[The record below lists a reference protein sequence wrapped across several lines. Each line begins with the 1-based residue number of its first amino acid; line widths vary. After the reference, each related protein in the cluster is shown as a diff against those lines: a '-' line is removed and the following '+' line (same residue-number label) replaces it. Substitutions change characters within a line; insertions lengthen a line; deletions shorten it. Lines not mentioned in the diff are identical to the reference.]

1 MWGSNAREAHPIFF
15 HHVLKGIRNGA
26 RMYAVDPR
34 RSSTA
39 QWADAWLGLDVGTDI
54 SLANAIAREII
65 EAGLVNEAFVRR
77 ATTGYDAYAA
87 SVQPY
92 TLQRAERDT
101 GVPASLIRQLAHEYG
116 RADRAQICWT
126 LGITEHH
133 NAADNVFALI
143 NLSLLTGHVG
153 RYGSGLVP
161 LRGQNNVQG
170 GGDMGAIPNKLT
182 GFQDI
187 ETNTEARA
195 RFEAAYGAPI
205 PPKKGWHLS
214 QMFEAMEHGEL
225 TACYII
231 GENPMRSEAD
241 TGRCRSLLE
250 GLEHFV
256 VQDMFLTDTAKVAD
270 VVLPATATWCEAEG
284 TVTSSE
290 RRVQRVRKALEPPPG
305 ARDDI
310 EIICEIARRLG
321 ADWGNPSAEDLWNEL
336 RTLSPMHGGMSYQRL
351 EELGGIQWP
360 CYDEQ
365 HPGEMFLHARLWEE
379 DPAKRGT
386 PAPFTP
392 VEHDPPLDELSPQFP
407 LRLTTGR
414 RLDSFNTG
422 VQSGQYATPIRRKET
437 LNLSPEDA
445 RALSVAEDEVVQVS
459 SRRGSLEVPVHVDET
474 LRAGL
479 AFMTLHFPEQVE
491 TNILTLD
498 AWDPKSG
505 TAEFKATAIRVDKL
519 DAPAAGRAEG
529 IPAEMGD

>member
-1 MWGSNAREAHPIFF
+1 MLR
-15 HHVLKGIRNGA
+15 GIRKGA
-26 RMYAVDPR
+26 RLYAVDPR
-34 RSSTA
+34 RTSSA
-39 QWADAWLGLDVGTDI
+39 QWADAWLGLDVGSDI
-54 SLANAIAREII
+54 SLANAVAREII
-65 EAGLVNEAFVRR
+65 QAGLVNEEFVRR
-77 ATTGYDAYAA
+77 ATTGYEAYAA

-92 TLQRAERDT
+92 TLDRAERDT
-101 GVPASLIRQLAHEYG
+101 GVPAGLIRQLAHAYA

-143 NLSLLTGHVG
+143 NLALLTGHVG

-182 GFQDI
+182 GFQDV
-187 ETNTEARA
+187 ETDLAARA
-195 RFEAAYGAPI
+195 RFEAAYRAPI
-205 PPKKGWHLS
+205 PARRGWHLS
-214 QMFEAMEHGEL
+214 QMFDAMEDGEL
-225 TACYII
+225 TTCYVI
-231 GENPMRSEAD
+231 GENPLRSEAD
-241 TGRCRSLLE
+241 TGRARKLLS

-256 VQDMFLTDTAKVAD
+256 VQDMFLTDTAKLAH

-284 TVTSSE
+284 TVTNSE

-321 ADWGNPSAEDLWNEL
+321 TDWGRPSAEDLWNEL
-336 RTLSPMHGGMSYQRL
+336 RTLSPMHAGMSYARL

-365 HPGEMFLHARLWEE
+365 HPGELFLHARLWET
-379 DPAKRGT
+379 DPAKRGA

-392 VEHDPPLDELSPQFP
+392 VEQEDPLDELSGEFP
-407 LRLTTGR
+407 IRLTTGR

-422 VQSGQYATPIRRKET
+422 VQTGHYATPLRQPET

-445 RALSVAEDEVVQVS
+445 TRLGFAEGEIARVS
-459 SRRGSLEVPVHVDET
+459 SRRGSLEAPVHVDAT

-479 AFMTLHFPEQVE
+479 AFMTLHFPDQVE

-505 TAEFKATAIRVDKL
+505 TAEFKATAIRVDK
-519 DAPAAGRAEG
+519 PGVTAAGGRESQHAEVSG
-529 IPAEMGD
+529 